1 MPTLKSPEELS
12 KYREKLK
19 KEYQEGEF
27 MSISSGTCGQARG
40 SLKLI
45 KAIEDVL
52 KEEKLKISLKI
63 TGCHGYCSAEPN
75 IVFFPDGIF
84 YANLAPEN
92 SREVVE
98 SFLKERVVEKFLYR
112 EDQKFFT
119 RLTEIPF
126 YSAQQRILLS
136 DNPFIDPTKIDDYIL
151 RGGYGALVKALSMKP
166 EEIIEEIKKSGLR
179 GRGGAGFPTGRK
191 WEIARSQKG
200 DIKYVICNGDEGD
213 PGAYMDRSL
222 LEGNSHLVLEGMIIG
237 GYAIG
242 ASEGWFYVR
251 DEYPLAVKH
260 LTIAISQA
268 RSLGLI
274 GENILGSGFSF
285 EVRIARGAGAF
296 VCGEETALIA
306 SIEGERGN
314 PRPRPP
320 YPAQQGLFGKPTNI
334 NNVETWANVTK
345 IIERGADWFASI
357 GTETSKGTKI
367 FSLVGKVKNTGLVE
381 VPMGMTIK
389 ELVYE
394 VGGGGQDGKKIK
406 AIQIGG
412 PSGGCI
418 PEELFHLPIDYES
431 LTSAGAIMGSGGMI
445 VMDEDTCMVD
455 VAKYFL
461 NFTQDE
467 SCGKCVPCRVGT
479 RQMKEILAKITEGK
493 GTMKDL
499 ETLEA
504 LAHTVKNASLCGLG
518 QTAPNPVLTTLKYF
532 RHEYEAHIIEKRCP
546 ALVCK
551 ELINYYIDP
560 DRCVGCL
567 LCLKNCPANAI
578 LGGNKMIHVIV
589 QEKCIKCGACLDV
602 CPKKVSAVIKLS
614 GEKRKG
620 PKEPVPVQGW
630 KEMKGRRMENEQDK
644 N

>member
-1 MPTLKSPEELS
+1 MSKLQNSKDLIKLRENLKR
-12 KYREKLK
+12 KR
-19 KEYQEGEF
+19 GENKPF
-27 MSISSGTCGQARG
+27 ISISSGTCGQARG

-45 KAIEDVL
+45 NSIKNAINETKED
-52 KEEKLKISLKI
+52 ITIKI

-75 IVFFPDGIF
+75 IIFFPEGVF
-84 YANLAPEN
+84 YANLGPE
-92 SREVVE
+92 SAKEVLT
-98 SFLKERVVEKFLYR
+98 SFKNGSIVEKYLYR
-112 EDQKFFT
+112 ENGHFYPS
-119 RLTEIPF
+119 LNEIPF
-126 YSAQQRILLS
+126 YKTQKRILLS
-136 DNPFIDPTKIDDYIL
+136 DNPFIEPTNIEDYII
-151 RGGYGALVKALSMKP
+151 RGGYNSLAKALEMKP
-166 EEIIEEIKKSGLR
+166 EEIIEEVKSSGLR

-191 WEIARSQKG
+191 WEIARAQKG
-200 DIKYVICNGDEGD
+200 DVKYIICNGDEGD

-222 LEGNSHLVLEGMIIG
+222 LEGNPHLVIEGMIIG
-237 GYAIG
+237 AYAIG
-242 ASEGWFYVR
+242 ATEGIIYVR
-251 DEYPLAVKH
+251 DEYPLAVKN
-260 LTIAISQA
+260 LNIAISQA
-268 RSLGLI
+268 KELGLL
-274 GENILGSGFSF
+274 GENILGSKFSF
-285 EVRIARGAGAF
+285 NLRIVRGAGAF

-306 SIEGERGN
+306 SVEGKRGN

-334 NNVETWANVTK
+334 NNVETWANVTR
-345 IIERGADWFASI
+345 IIEKGADWFRSI

-406 AIQIGG
+406 AVQIGG

-418 PEELFHLPIDYES
+418 PEKLFHLPIDYES

-455 VAKYFL
+455 VARYFL
-461 NFTQDE
+461 NFTQEE
-467 SCGKCVPCRVGT
+467 SCGKCPPCRIGT
-479 RQMKEILAKITEGK
+479 RQMKEILTKITEGK

-499 ETLEA
+499 ETLET

-518 QTAPNPVLTTLKYF
+518 QTAPNPVITTLKYF
-532 RHEYEAHIIEKRCP
+532 RHEYEAHILERRCP

-560 DRCVGCL
+560 DKCVGCL
-567 LCLKNCPANAI
+567 LCLKNCPADAI

-589 QEKCIKCGACLDV
+589 QEKCIKCGACLEV

-614 GEKRKG
+614 GEKREG
-620 PKEPVPVQGW
+620 PNEPIPVQEW
-630 KEMKGRRMENEQDK
+630 KKMKGKEN
-644 N
+644 